1 MISAEYRY
9 IGTSPQ
15 GGAGGTSAIMNCI
28 ECDAQVAIPA
38 DAIQGEI
45 VSCRECGTSFELVK
59 EQSGGLFTLR
69 PAELEEEDWGE

>member
-9 IGTSPQ
+9 IATVRRFGIGGTSP
-15 GGAGGTSAIMNCI
+15 IMNCI

-45 VSCRECGTSFELVK
+45 VSCRECGTSFELVR

-69 PAELEEEDWGE
+69 QAELEEEDWGE